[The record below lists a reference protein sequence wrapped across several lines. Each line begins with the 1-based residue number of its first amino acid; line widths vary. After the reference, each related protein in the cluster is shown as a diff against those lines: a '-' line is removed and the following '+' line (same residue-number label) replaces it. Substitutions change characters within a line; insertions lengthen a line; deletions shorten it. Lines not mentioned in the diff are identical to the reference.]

1 MLLSAQS
8 LAPNLTL
15 PGPSVPRTSVLGQLR
30 AVPQSPAG
38 RLSPS
43 QPWHRLPPGHAHVS
57 VPSHN
62 FLWSSAAD

>member
-8 LAPNLTL
+8 LAPSLTL

-43 QPWHRLPPGHAHVS
+43 QPWHRLPPGHAHVF

-62 FLWSSAAD
+62 FLWLSAAD